1 MSSPAK
7 FPFPRIYGRSNI
19 SHCAKDAICSSPRY
33 FSLPYIAKFWLRSNH
48 SVIMERSLLISPNK
62 CTPQNLQ
69 KNINGPL
76 KFMQVERLGKFP
88 MLIEQKLISSFLLPL
103 ANWGTAFSPS
113 LSPQTSVRKHAMK
126 AIVAF
131 RRNRKMSRPKLL
143 LVVLLMVSFLG
154 ASHARRRRSRG
165 GGGGISK
172 AGLEDHKR
180 RNETTEPS
188 SREKR
193 REKTTIQT
201 MLHAATSKFLLR
213 SSVFHLPSRHIQGT

>member
-1 MSSPAK
+1 MHRK
-7 FPFPRIYGRSNI
+7 
-19 SHCAKDAICSSPRY
+19 ICT
-33 FSLPYIAKFWLRSNH
+33 
-48 SVIMERSLLISPNK
+48 E
-62 CTPQNLQ
+62 
-69 KNINGPL
+69 INGPL
-76 KFMQVERLGKFP
+76 KYMQVERLGKFL

-103 ANWGTAFSPS
+103 ANWRTAFSPS
-113 LSPQTSVRKHAMK
+113 LSHQTSVRKHAMR
-126 AIVAF
+126 AIVVF

-154 ASHARRRRSRG
+154 TSHARRRRSRGG

-213 SSVFHLPSRHIQGT
+213 SSVLHIPSRHIQGT

>member
-1 MSSPAK
+1 MHRK
-7 FPFPRIYGRSNI
+7 
-19 SHCAKDAICSSPRY
+19 ICT
-33 FSLPYIAKFWLRSNH
+33 
-48 SVIMERSLLISPNK
+48 E
-62 CTPQNLQ
+62 
-69 KNINGPL
+69 INGPL
-76 KFMQVERLGKFP
+76 KFLQVDRLGKFP
-88 MLIEQKLISSFLLPL
+88 MPIEQKLISSFLLPL

-113 LSPQTSVRKHAMK
+113 LSPQTSVRKHAMR

-165 GGGGISK
+165 GGGGGGISK

-201 MLHAATSKFLLR
+201 MHAATSKFLLR
-213 SSVFHLPSRHIQGT
+213 SSVLHIPSRHIQGT